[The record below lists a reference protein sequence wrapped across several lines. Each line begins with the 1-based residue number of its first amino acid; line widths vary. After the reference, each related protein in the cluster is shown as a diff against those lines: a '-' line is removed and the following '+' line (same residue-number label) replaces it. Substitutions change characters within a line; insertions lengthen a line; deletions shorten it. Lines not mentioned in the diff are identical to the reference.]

1 MMIDAIDQLL
11 TSQVSLT
18 LARILLCSYYIF
30 SGVLAIKMWDAF
42 VAGMPAKSLGA
53 KKILNA
59 AVIIT
64 NLGGSFLLISNIRG
78 LAWLGAGWLGIF
90 TLLSIPLGHPFW
102 KFEEPQRTMERWWA
116 VASLALAGAM
126 GIAAINGW

>member
-1 MMIDAIDQLL
+1 MMIDAIDQLLNQLL

-18 LARILLCSYYIF
+18 LARILLCSYYLF
-30 SGVLAIKMWDAF
+30 AGVLAIKMWDGF

-53 KKILNA
+53 KKILNV

-64 NLGGSFLLISNIRG
+64 NFGGSFLLISNIRG

-90 TLLSIPLGHPFW
+90 TLLRARFRSLLSVAIPCGTSCEHADRRD
-102 KFEEPQRTMERWWA
+102 QRPCC
-116 VASLALAGAM
+116 
-126 GIAAINGW
+126 